1 MKEEN
6 YKQLYEC
13 LLESGELKKY
23 KTFSLDWEKDKKRFM
38 KEQKNLENLANVID
52 TEIENEE

>member
-13 LLESGELKKY
+13 LLETEDLHRMFRGL
-23 KTFSLDWEKDKKRFM
+23 TGIWTKDKSKFIKAQ
-38 KEQKNLENLANVID
+38 KELEQGANIID
-52 TEIENEE
+52 IDE

>member
-13 LLESGELKKY
+13 MLESGELKKY
-23 KTFSLDWEKDKKRFM
+23 KVFSLDWEKDKKKFI
-38 KEQKNLENLANVID
+38 KEQRNLENLANIID
-52 TEIENEE
+52 VDEE